1 MPNKLFILG
10 LSTLFLSGCTLN
22 PNNSNNIKNADLNFS
37 ETNPSEASAKGGPT
51 AVQFNTMKKPEELL
65 NLKAGQ
71 KMSATIKTS
80 LGDITVELYP
90 DKTPITV
97 GNFVGLSEGSQPWK
111 DPKTGQEVTDKPLYS
126 GTIFHRV
133 IDQFMIQ
140 GGDPLG
146 KGFGGP
152 GYQFPDE
159 ISSELRFD
167 APGVLAM
174 ANSGPSTNGSQFF
187 ITQVATPWLNGKHT
201 IFGKVTKGM
210 DIVDKIAKVAK
221 DANDKPIKDVIIEKI
236 VIERK

>member
-10 LSTLFLSGCTLN
+10 LSTLFISGCTLN
-22 PNNSNNIKNADLNFS
+22 PNNSNNIKNADLNS
-37 ETNPSEASAKGGPT
+37 LNQSPTPTVTPT

-174 ANSGPSTNGSQFF
+174 ANSGQSTNGSQFF

-201 IFGKVTKGM
+201 IFGKVTEGM